1 MARALRAPSGR
12 VDRLSCRS
20 IESWWAH
27 QIRFQQPSS
36 RLAVGSGMRALVE
49 RQIAGI
55 GDHWQQVCDEAAL
68 SAVDRNLLWKR
79 QFLNPDVMVDYPAR

>member
-1 MARALRAPSGR
+1 
-12 VDRLSCRS
+12 
-20 IESWWAH
+20 
-27 QIRFQQPSS
+27 
-36 RLAVGSGMRALVE
+36 MRALVE